1 MELKIKKINAI
12 EFQAFVKKL
21 LSIDK
26 FIFIKMSGDQVTS
39 SVYLPQKDAV
49 KLTSVKTSEIFEL
62 DEAPTSPVKIS
73 FFNGN
78 KVIDALSHFGEEI
91 SAKISY
97 QKTGDDF
104 VATDFAVEDENLKI
118 NLYCADPS
126 LNFMEMS
133 DDEIKRAFG
142 STGKVFSFELL
153 TVHVDKMK
161 SLFKLEDD
169 KELFKFKITEKGVHV
184 AGDRYDAVL
193 THQVETFSDDLTE
206 VSIYKKY
213 IPILDK
219 ENYKVIV
226 CENKVIFKSLDTNT
240 VLTVAV
246 AITDDNE

>member
-1 MELKIKKINAI
+1 
-12 EFQAFVKKL
+12 
-21 LSIDK
+21 
-26 FIFIKMSGDQVTS
+26 
-39 SVYLPQKDAV
+39 
-49 KLTSVKTSEIFEL
+49 
-62 DEAPTSPVKIS
+62 
-73 FFNGN
+73 
-78 KVIDALSHFGEEI
+78 
-91 SAKISY
+91 
-97 QKTGDDF
+97 
-104 VATDFAVEDENLKI
+104 
-118 NLYCADPS
+118 
-126 LNFMEMS
+126 
-133 DDEIKRAFG
+133 
-142 STGKVFSFELL
+142 
-153 TVHVDKMK
+153 MK